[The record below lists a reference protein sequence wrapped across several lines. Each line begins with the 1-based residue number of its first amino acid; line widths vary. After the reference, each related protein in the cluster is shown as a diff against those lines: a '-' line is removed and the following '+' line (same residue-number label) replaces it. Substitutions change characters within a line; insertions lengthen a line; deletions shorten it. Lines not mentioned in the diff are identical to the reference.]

1 MKNILKLLT
10 VSLLLLT
17 ACDSTENNMVVNGEG
32 FLPQK
37 IVTQQSYDAEPWYDY
52 THITS
57 FEYDNTNRPV
67 TIVKETFRKSNTEA
81 DDNDVLTYSITQ
93 TLEYSLTEDIV
104 KRTDVIKSPVSDGY
118 DTRTETRVYNIT
130 SGENI
135 IEVTLNDTEKER
147 IELSDGLVTKY
158 DRKFLYFS
166 NENGI
171 GGYTEKF
178 KYNDKGDISEY
189 THISLNDDYTST
201 QKYSYDNYNGIYK
214 NINIPQWLFIA
225 LFGNEGRI
233 NNITDI
239 NILSNNT
246 YIPYGKNVYKYNS
259 DGYVEEANF
268 TPDSNWIGLW
278 GSKTTYQYV
287 KTKEVLPI
295 D

>member
-32 FLPQK
+32 FLPK
-37 IVTQQSYDAEPWYDY
+37 SIVTKQSYDAEPWYDY

-67 TIVKETFRKSNTEA
+67 TIVKETFRKSNTEPK
-81 DDNDVLTYSITQ
+81 DNDVLTYSITQ
-93 TLEYSLTEDIV
+93 KLEYSLDQNIV
-104 KRTDVIKSPVSDGY
+104 KQTDVIKSPVSDGY
-118 DTRTETRVYNIT
+118 DSRTETRVYKIASNA
-130 SGENI
+130 
-135 IEVTLNDTEKER
+135 IEVTLNDIKKET
-147 IELSDGLVTKY
+147 IELSNGLVTKY
-158 DRKFLYFS
+158 DRKFLYFP

-171 GGYTEKF
+171 DGYTQEF
-178 KYNDKGDISEY
+178 KYNSKGDISEY
-189 THISLNDDYTST
+189 TYISIVDNYTST
-201 QKYSYDNYNGIYK
+201 QKYSYDNYNGTYK
-214 NINIPQWLFIA
+214 SMNIPQWLFIS
-225 LFGNEGRI
+225 LFSNEGRI

-268 TPDSNWIGLW
+268 TPDSNWIGIW

>member
-32 FLPQK
+32 FLPK
-37 IVTQQSYDAEPWYDY
+37 SIVTKQSYDAEPWYDY
-52 THITS
+52 THITN
-57 FEYDNTNRPV
+57 FEYDDTNRPV
-67 TIVKETFRKSNTEA
+67 TIVKETFRKLNTETGGS
-81 DDNDVLTYSITQ
+81 DVLTYSITQ
-93 TLEYSLTEDIV
+93 KLEYSLDQNIV
-104 KRTDVIKSPVSDGY
+104 KQTDVIKSPVSDGY
-118 DTRTETRVYNIT
+118 DSRTETRVYKIASNA
-130 SGENI
+130 
-135 IEVTLNDTEKER
+135 IEVTLNDIKKET
-147 IELSDGLVTKY
+147 IELSNGLVTKY
-158 DRKFLYFS
+158 DRKFLYFP

-171 GGYTEKF
+171 DGYTQEF
-178 KYNDKGDISEY
+178 KYNSKGDISEY
-189 THISLNDDYTST
+189 TYISIVDNYTST
-201 QKYSYDNYNGIYK
+201 QKYSYDNYNGTYK
-214 NINIPQWLFIA
+214 SMNIPQWLFIS
-225 LFGNEGRI
+225 LFSNEGRI

-268 TPDSNWIGLW
+268 TPDSNWIGIW